1 MPTTDSALGIVAL
14 LLFGAL
20 PLAAQERAGEGPPVA
35 APNSADEPRCEVVL
49 YTLEEEA
56 DSAGLALPGEDGS
69 VEEAPH
75 RGERVLA
82 IPVQE
87 APIPLWAELAPLPD
101 GPTPAA
107 RRARPPRVEA
117 EPSSGIQVVQ
127 VMRIEA
133 VGADRTGL
141 AGERQDKRIPEAD
154 PPIGTERDEA
164 EGFASAVIVRLDTS
178 RAAEGRWWLVVG
190 EEAFWCAGAVHV
202 VRTDAPLEDAESI
215 EPAAGGFPP
224 RAAPGVRPRP

>member
-1 MPTTDSALGIVAL
+1 MPTTDSALGILAL
-14 LLFGAL
+14 LLLGAL
-20 PLAAQERAGEGPPVA
+20 PLAAQERAGDGPTVVSPD
-35 APNSADEPRCEVVL
+35 SADEPRCDVVL

-56 DSAGLALPGEDGS
+56 DSAGLLLPDEDRS
-69 VEEAPH
+69 AEAGPH

-87 APIPLWAELAPLPD
+87 EPIPLWAELAPLPD

-117 EPSSGIQVVQ
+117 EPRSGIEVVQ
-127 VMRIEA
+127 VMRVEA
-133 VGADRTGL
+133 AGADPTGL
-141 AGERQDKRIPEAD
+141 AGEREDKRIPELD
-154 PPIGTERDEA
+154 PPVSVERDDG
-164 EGFASAVIVRLDTS
+164 EGLASAVIVRLDTS
-178 RAAEGRWWLVVG
+178 RAVEGRWWLVVG
-190 EEAFWCAGAVHV
+190 DEAFWCAGSVHV